1 MDALRRHVRQTLCAR
16 DGLDPD
22 QTPLHEAVIRRA
34 GLPCGLF
41 FQVRG
46 PRLLTS
52 YAVWGGPERR
62 ILFYDA
68 AGERFAES
76 RLRTGPGLEGLAVGE
91 GGTSRAVL
99 TGAIALRPHST

>member
-16 DGLDPD
+16 DGLDAG

-46 PRLLTS
+46 PRLLTG
-52 YAVWGGPERR
+52 YAVWAGPERR

-68 AGERFAES
+68 AGERFGMPPPPSAS
-76 RLRTGPGLEGLAVGE
+76 ASARRPAAGPMPCFVSAWP
-91 GGTSRAVL
+91 SC
-99 TGAIALRPHST
+99 GARW